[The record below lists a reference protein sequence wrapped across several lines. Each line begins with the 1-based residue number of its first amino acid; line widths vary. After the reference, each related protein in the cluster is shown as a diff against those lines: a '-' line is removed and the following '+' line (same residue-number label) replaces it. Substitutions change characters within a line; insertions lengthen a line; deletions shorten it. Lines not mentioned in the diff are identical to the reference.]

1 MKWTLRE
8 NQVAEQ
14 GNVCDACKMQIENHK
29 TTRTP
34 AWRAAGGTVCAL
46 LGTVEYLLQGFCQ
59 CCWHLQW
66 VPDSQVKT
74 LTTSSRR

>member
-1 MKWTLRE
+1 MLREVHQESTSCKMKWTLHE
-8 NQVAEQ
+8 NQVVEQ

-46 LGTVEYLLQGFCQ
+46 SGTVEYLLQGFVNVVDICK
-59 CCWHLQW
+59 L
-66 VPDSQVKT
+66 S
-74 LTTSSRR
+74 